1 MFYTDI
7 FSQIKAFMAMSGI
20 RETSESDEK
29 VLDFDDAT
37 LQGKDT

>member
-1 MFYTDI
+1 MHDDI
-7 FSQIKAFMAMSGI
+7 FPQITAFMAMSGI

>member
-1 MFYTDI
+1 
-7 FSQIKAFMAMSGI
+7 MAMSGV

-37 LQGKDT
+37 LEGKDT

>member
-1 MFYTDI
+1 
-7 FSQIKAFMAMSGI
+7 MAMSGI
-20 RETSESDEK
+20 KEASESDEK

>member
-1 MFYTDI
+1 
-7 FSQIKAFMAMSGI
+7 MAMSGI

-37 LQGKDT
+37 LEGKDTSATINSV

>member
-1 MFYTDI
+1 
-7 FSQIKAFMAMSGI
+7 MAMSGI
-20 RETSESDEK
+20 RETSERDEK